1 MGLHVKLRSEY
12 QLLFHAKHTL
22 AIKADGGKFSQRKA
36 PSAIDTVVN
45 DTLTEKT
52 HEAHDAL
59 KINQI
64 SEVCEHEQP
73 QD

>member
-1 MGLHVKLRSEY
+1 MNISLFHVK
-12 QLLFHAKHTL
+12 QTL

-36 PSAIDTVVN
+36 ASVIDTVVN
-45 DTLTEKT
+45 ETMTEKT

-64 SEVCEHEQP
+64 SEVCESKQP

>member
-1 MGLHVKLRSEY
+1 MVAK
-12 QLLFHAKHTL
+12 FHNGRQA
-22 AIKADGGKFSQRKA
+22 SV
-36 PSAIDTVVN
+36 IDTVVN
-45 DTLTEKT
+45 ETMTEKA

-64 SEVCEHEQP
+64 SEVCEHKQP